1 MSKRKKGPT
10 PPKPWEPLHFSHI
23 SPLDPTAEIWG
34 NGKYTVTKHE
44 IYLEDDPDHTGPSM
58 MVLGI
63 HTRTRATIGAHDW
76 RHFQRIKNEMA
87 GPEREAV
94 EIYPPESELVDT
106 ANEYWLWILPE
117 GEHLPFG
124 FRDGR
129 QIQDAAKQ
137 PHRVGWTQRKLD
149 PDTPERND
157 Q

>member
-1 MSKRKKGPT
+1 MSKRKKQPT
-10 PPKPWEPLHFSHI
+10 PRKPWEPLHFSHF
-23 SPLDPTAEIWG
+23 SDQGAEIWG

-44 IYLEDDPDHTGPSM
+44 LRQDWETDDDAPTM

-63 HTRTRATIGAHDW
+63 HTRTRSTVGAHDW

-94 EIYPPESELVDT
+94 EIYPPESQLVDS
-106 ANEYWLWILPE
+106 ANEYWLWVLPE
-117 GEHLPFG
+117 GESLNFG

-129 QIQDAAKQ
+129 VVQDAHEQ
-137 PHRVGWTQRKLD
+137 PHTVGWTQRKLD
-149 PDTPERND
+149 PDTAERSHP